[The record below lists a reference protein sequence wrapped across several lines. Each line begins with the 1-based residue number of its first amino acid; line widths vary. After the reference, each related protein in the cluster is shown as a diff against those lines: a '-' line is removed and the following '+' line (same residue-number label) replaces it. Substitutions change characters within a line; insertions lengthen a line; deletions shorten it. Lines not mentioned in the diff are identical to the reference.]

1 MQPFMKNLTIS
12 LFLKTV
18 NSALQWESSLL
29 KYFHVARC
37 GIFGLVTYPRDDISN
52 INHNYSTISVDF
64 K

>member
-12 LFLKTV
+12 LFLKMV

-37 GIFGLVTYPRDDISN
+37 GIFGLVTYPRDDISISN
-52 INHNYSTISVDF
+52 INH
-64 K
+64 